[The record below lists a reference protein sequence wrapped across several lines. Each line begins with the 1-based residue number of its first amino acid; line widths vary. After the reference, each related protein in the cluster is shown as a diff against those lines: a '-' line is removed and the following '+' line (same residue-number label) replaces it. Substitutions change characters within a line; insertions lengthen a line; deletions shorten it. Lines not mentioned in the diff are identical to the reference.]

1 MARGHPCRPT
11 PTAYDGAVTLREYQ
25 PEAMA
30 ALDAVSARAADVV
43 DADLL
48 AMAQA
53 RIDHL
58 VASGPVPVPPRDE
71 READV
76 AAVIEQMLIDVAS
89 LDDATVQR
97 ADRHFAPG
105 GLADLVMAS
114 YVLEA
119 RTRLRVTGDRLL
131 GGGS

>member
-1 MARGHPCRPT
+1 M
-11 PTAYDGAVTLREYQ
+11 TLREYQ

-48 AMAQA
+48 TLAQA
-53 RIDHL
+53 RIEHL

>member
-1 MARGHPCRPT
+1 M
-11 PTAYDGAVTLREYQ
+11 TLREYQ
-25 PEAMA
+25 PEAMTL
-30 ALDAVSARAADVV
+30 LDAASMHAEDLVDVE
-43 DADLL
+43 LL
-48 AMAQA
+48 SLVRE
-53 RIDHL
+53 RIEHL
-58 VASGPVPVPPRDE
+58 VADGPIPAPPRDE

-97 ADRHFAPG
+97 ADRHFVPG

-114 YVLEA
+114 YAIEA
-119 RTRLRVTGDRLL
+119 RTRLRVAGDRLL